1 MPIRSRREWDEIE
14 SDVRMIQ
21 RHARQLGRGI
31 LRNLVAEGRGGARR
45 PLARSKG
52 LIVRGSEPEE
62 APAPSRPALRRFGR
76 PRGAASPQ
84 PEAPIPAPRLAPA
97 PGPERP

>member
-1 MPIRSRREWDEIE
+1 
-14 SDVRMIQ
+14 MIQ
-21 RHARQLGRGI
+21 RLTPGNWVGEY

-45 PLARSKG
+45 PSARSKG

-62 APAPSRPALRRFGR
+62 APAPSCPAPRRFGR

-84 PEAPIPAPRLAPA
+84 PDSPIPAPRLVPVPA
-97 PGPERP
+97 PERPLSLPAPAKQADTFSP